1 VSTYRLAHVVW
12 ECKYHVVLVPKYR
25 YGVFTKEVREAVRD
39 EIKKLCQWLQVIIVE
54 GHVCKDH
61 VHLCLAIP
69 PKYSA
74 SEVMATVKG
83 KSAISLFNRFPELRK
98 KYWGSHFWSRGYY
111 ISTVGMNEEQI
122 KQYIKDQDKLDR
134 IENQGRLFVKQV

>member
-1 VSTYRLAHVVW
+1 
-12 ECKYHVVLVPKYR
+12 
-25 YGVFTKEVREAVRD
+25 
-39 EIKKLCQWLQVIIVE
+39 
-54 GHVCKDH
+54 
-61 VHLCLAIP
+61 
-69 PKYSA
+69 
-74 SEVMATVKG
+74 MATVKG
-83 KSAISLFNRFPELRK
+83 KSAIRLFNRFPELRK